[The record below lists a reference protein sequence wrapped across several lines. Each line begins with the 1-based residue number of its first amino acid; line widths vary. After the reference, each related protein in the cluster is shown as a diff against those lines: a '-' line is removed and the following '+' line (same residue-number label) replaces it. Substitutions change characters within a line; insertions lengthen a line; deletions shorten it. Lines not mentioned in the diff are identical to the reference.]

1 MTHWQMAKEYDGRL
15 NFMTNAWTSPNGK
28 AFIALTV
35 HFEENGAPAC
45 NLLDILELVQLHSR
59 QNLAT
64 AIVNILDDFGI
75 SDKVR
80 VS

>member
-1 MTHWQMAKEYDGRL
+1 MTHWQMAKEYDSHL
-15 NFMTNAWTSPNGK
+15 NFVTNAWTSPNGK

-35 HFEENGAPAC
+35 HFEENGTPTC
-45 NLLDILELVQLHSR
+45 NLLDILELTQSHSE

-64 AIVNILDDFGI
+64 VIVNILDNFRI